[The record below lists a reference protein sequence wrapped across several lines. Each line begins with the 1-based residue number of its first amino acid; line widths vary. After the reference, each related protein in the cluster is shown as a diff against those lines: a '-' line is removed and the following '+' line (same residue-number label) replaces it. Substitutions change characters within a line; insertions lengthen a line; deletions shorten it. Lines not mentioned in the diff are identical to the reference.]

1 MSEEEKCWQRG
12 KLIGKEGYGRRK
24 CQGNGSWSTSVRGC
38 GRIRKEKE
46 KDFQR
51 AADTRHRSMNEPS
64 EAVEIRH
71 FNGN

>member
-1 MSEEEKCWQRG
+1 MAAWKIDWEGRLWKEEVSRKW
-12 KLIGKEGYGRRK
+12 KLA
-24 CQGNGSWSTSVRGC
+24 TSVRGC

-46 KDFQR
+46 KGFQR

-64 EAVEIRH
+64 EAVEVRH